1 MDSSSATQENAMQ
14 QFIEKFR
21 DKIAG
26 WLSVCDRLVFRGC
39 LRRLQYATWN
49 AQLNAMVAV
58 GMEQY
63 LWQQHILF
71 KDYFVHVKQ
80 ASERIKQSTQEV
92 FKQQNLPVIYLP
104 SPSTDKEAVARQV
117 ATEKKI
123 ESGWVCAISSL
134 EPSPTFEHRG
144 HHIIRRIRPCHMLY
158 HYQIHP
164 QIGWMHARIQTWFPF
179 NIQVAVNGRE
189 WLSRQMDQTG
199 LKYRKQGNCFVWI
212 EDYAQ
217 AQKLMD
223 QQLETDWSALLN
235 AFAAQLNPH
244 HDSLFE
250 LYRTDYYWTAYQTE
264 QASDI
269 VFRQADDLNRLMPL
283 LVRHSL
289 LNFYSPDVM
298 RYFGRKV
305 NQSGAIPAHFSGSL
319 ESDLKR
325 RQEGERVKFRMNSNS
340 VKFYDKAKNEMGG
353 LLRVETTINR
363 VSDFRV
369 YRPKEG
375 GPEDDFQWRTMRK
388 GISDLHRRA
397 EVSQKTNDR
406 LLDAL
411 ASVDDSRTL
420 EELTA
425 EIQKP
430 VGRKQRRMRGLRP
443 WAEDKSLLAA
453 INHGE
458 FLINGLRN
466 RDLQALLYTTE
477 ATSPAER
484 RRRSAAISRKLR
496 LLKAHRLIQKVP
508 RTHRYL
514 VTEAGRAILLAVLTS
529 ARTSVHQ
536 LNQLKEAA

>member
-1 MDSSSATQENAMQ
+1 MQ
-14 QFIEKFR
+14 QFIGKFK
-21 DKIAG
+21 DQIVG
-26 WLSVCDRLVFRGC
+26 VLGGLDRFISRGR
-39 LRRLQYATWN
+39 LRRLQYGTWN
-49 AQLNAMVAV
+49 AQLKALVAR
-58 GMEQY
+58 GMEEY
-63 LWQQHILF
+63 LWQNQILF
-71 KDYFVHVKQ
+71 KDYAAHMKRV
-80 ASERIKQSTQEV
+80 SERIKQSSLEP
-92 FKQQNLPVIYLP
+92 FHQQKLPVIFLR
-104 SPSTDKEAVARQV
+104 SPAVDKEAVARKV
-117 ATEKKI
+117 AAEKKI
-123 ESGWVCAISSL
+123 ESGLVCAISSL
-134 EPSPTFEHRG
+134 EPSPTFEHRET
-144 HHIIRRIRPCHMLY
+144 HIIQRIRPCHVLY

-164 QIGWMHARIQTWFPF
+164 QVGWMHARIQTWFPF
-179 NIQVAVNGRE
+179 NIQVALNGRE
-189 WLSRQMDQTG
+189 WLSRQMDQAG
-199 LKYRKQGNCFVWI
+199 IRYRQQGNCFVWI
-212 EDYAQ
+212 EDYEH
-217 AQKLMD
+217 AQKLMA
-223 QQLETDWSALLN
+223 QQLATNWAELLN
-235 AFAAQLNPH
+235 GFAAQLNPD

-250 LYRTDYYWTAYQTE
+250 RYPTNYYWTAYQTE
-264 QASDI
+264 WANDI
-269 VFRQADDLNRLMPL
+269 VFRQADDLKRLMPL
-283 LVRHSL
+283 LVRHGMLS
-289 LNFYSPDVM
+289 FSSPDVM

-305 NQSGAIPAHFSGSL
+305 NQSGAIPAHFNGSL

-325 RQEGERVKFRMNSNS
+325 RAEGQRVKFRMNSNS
-340 VKFYDKAKNEMGG
+340 VKFYDKAHSQLGG
-353 LLRVETTINR
+353 LLRVETTINT

-411 ASVDDSRTL
+411 ASVDDSQTL

-430 VGRKQRRMRGLRP
+430 IGRKQRRMRGLRP
-443 WAEDKSLLAA
+443 WAEDKPLLAA

-496 LLKAHRLIQKVP
+496 LLRAHRLIQKVR
-508 RTHRYL
+508 RTHRYQ
-514 VTEAGRAILLAVLTS
+514 VTDAGRAILLAVLTS

-536 LNQLKEAA
+536 LNRLAEAA